1 MSSMTTLPEVA
12 KSFSQ
17 HCTKCDGEKYH
28 RVLSHIDEFKA
39 KVQCE
44 ICGKKSTFNLKPKK
58 VSISKSPRV
67 PRQTK
72 AQIAGGEWRLQMD
85 KRASD
90 NSRAYSIKE
99 KFKSNEKF
107 AHPKFGVGF
116 VLTVSGNRMTVL
128 FEDGEKTL
136 IHAS

>member
-1 MSSMTTLPEVA
+1 MDTLPEVA

-17 HCTKCDGEKYH
+17 MCTKCDGEKYH
-28 RVLSHIDEFKA
+28 RVLSHVDEFKA

-44 ICGKKSTFNLKPKK
+44 ICGKKSTFNMKPKK
-58 VSISKSPRV
+58 VTKARV

-72 AQIAGGEWRLQMD
+72 AQIAGGEWRARMD
-85 KRASD
+85 KNPNAGRK
-90 NSRAYSIKE
+90 YSIKE
-99 KFKSNEKF
+99 KFKAEEKF
-107 AHPKFGVGF
+107 EHPKFGMGF
-116 VLTVSGNRMTVL
+116 VIAVSGTRITVL